1 MGWIE
6 NRNGKTSSAPQSCG
20 LQLLSGIMKR
30 VLLLLPTTS
39 YRNEAFIAAGKKV
52 GVEMI
57 TAADYCHRLA
67 PGWGLDPI
75 RAVHFDR
82 PGEALDVVLRSLKHK
97 PDAVLAV
104 DDPGLELAALL
115 NERLGL
121 AANLPEAVRRVR
133 DKLSFRQ
140 MQKEGGLL
148 CPDFRHLP
156 SDADPAELLSRLK
169 WPVVVKARRLSGSRG
184 VIRADNAQAYLQAV
198 SWVKGIQN
206 KADRD
211 AADLGLVV
219 EGFIPG
225 REYALESILDHGKLN
240 TLAWFDKPD
249 PLDGPYFEETIYVT
263 PSRLPNRTQEEIH
276 HAVQHACRLAGLV
289 TGPVHAEMRVNDE
302 GVWLLEVAARSI
314 GGLCGITLNHV
325 LGITLEELILRHALN
340 EPVELS
346 ASREGAGVMMIP
358 IPRRGI
364 YRGVRNLGSVLE
376 VPGITGIRITAQ
388 AGQIIAPPPDGASY
402 LGFIFSLCAN
412 PAEAEMALRLAH
424 TRLLFDIQPEYK
436 VQESISEH

>member
-1 MGWIE
+1 
-6 NRNGKTSSAPQSCG
+6 
-20 LQLLSGIMKR
+20 MKR

-133 DKLSFRQ
+133 DKLSFRR

-219 EGFIPG
+219 EDFIPG

-289 TGPVHAEMRVNDE
+289 TGPVHAEMRVNAD

-314 GGLCGITLNHV
+314 GGLCGTTLNHV

-340 EPVELS
+340 EPVALS

-364 YRGVRNLGSVLE
+364 YRGVRNLGSALE

-424 TRLLFDIQPEYK
+424 TSLLFDIQPEYK

>member
-1 MGWIE
+1 M
-6 NRNGKTSSAPQSCG
+6 
-20 LQLLSGIMKR
+20 
-30 VLLLLPTTS
+30 
-39 YRNEAFIAAGKKV
+39 
-52 GVEMI
+52 
-57 TAADYCHRLA
+57 
-67 PGWGLDPI
+67 
-75 RAVHFDR
+75 
-82 PGEALDVVLRSLKHK
+82 
-97 PDAVLAV
+97 LAV

-121 AANLPEAVRRVR
+121 VANSPEAVRRVR

-140 MQKEGGLL
+140 MQKECGLL

-156 SDADPAELLSRLK
+156 SDADPAELLARLK

-184 VIRADNAQAYLQAV
+184 VIRADNAEEYLQAV

-219 EGFIPG
+219 EDFIPG
-225 REYALESILDHGKLN
+225 REYALESILDHGQLN

-263 PSRLPNRTQEEIH
+263 PSRLPKQTQEEIR
-276 HAVQHACRLAGLV
+276 HAVQRACRLAGLV
-289 TGPVHAEMRVNDE
+289 TGPVHAEMRVNAE

-314 GGLCGITLNHV
+314 GGLCGTALNHI

-340 EPVELS
+340 EPVALRS
-346 ASREGAGVMMIP
+346 SREGAGVMMIP

-364 YRGVRNLGSVLE
+364 YRGVRNLGSALE

-412 PAEAEMALRLAH
+412 PVKAEMALRLAH
-424 TRLLFDIQPEYK
+424 ATLLFDIQPEYK
-436 VQESISEH
+436 VQESIAEH